1 RIVRTKGIL
10 SMELID
16 PVPSIDSKQGHAR
29 PANGENGM
37 LLAID
42 VGNTNVVIGI
52 FGGSE
57 LLASWRLESDRDK
70 TPDEWWALLHTLA
83 AADAID
89 LREAGS
95 AILASVVPRLTG
107 AFGEMIQHR
116 FDLEPVIVS
125 ADTDLGI
132 TIHTEFPAEVGP
144 DRLVNAVAAHA
155 LYPGPAVVVDFGT
168 ATTFDVVTAEGE
180 YIGGAIAPGVTV
192 ALEALT
198 GRAARLIA
206 VDLTVP
212 DQAIGRNTTQSIQ
225 SGTMLGYLGL
235 IEGLISRISRE
246 LGTNPTVIATG
257 GLGGIFTGQTP
268 AIHAYEPD
276 LTLIGLRLIHEH
288 LRRS

>member
-1 RIVRTKGIL
+1 
-10 SMELID
+10 MELID
-16 PVPSIDSKQGHAR
+16 PALSIDRNQGQAR

-52 FGGSE
+52 FGGRE
-57 LLASWRLESDRDK
+57 LLASWRLEADRDK

-83 AADAID
+83 VADAID
-89 LREAGS
+89 LHETTS
-95 AILASVVPRLTG
+95 AILSSVVPRLTS
-107 AFGEMIQHR
+107 AFEEMIQHR
-116 FDLEPVIVS
+116 FHLEPVIVG

-132 TIHTEFPAEVGP
+132 SIRAESPAEVGP

-168 ATTFDVVTAEGE
+168 ATTFDVVTAEGD
-180 YIGGAIAPGVTV
+180 YLGGAIAPGVTV

-212 DQAIGRNTTQSIQ
+212 DRAIGRNTTQSIQ
-225 SGTMLGYLGL
+225 SGTMLGYIGL
-235 IEGLISRISRE
+235 IEGLIARISRE
-246 LGTNPTVIATG
+246 LGATPTVIATG

-268 AIHAYEPD
+268 AIQAYEPD
-276 LTLIGLRLIHEH
+276 LTLIGLRLIHERIQ
-288 LRRS
+288 RR

>member
-1 RIVRTKGIL
+1 
-10 SMELID
+10 MELID
-16 PVPSIDSKQGHAR
+16 SAPNIESHQGHAR

-42 VGNTNVVIGI
+42 IGNTNVVIGI
-52 FGGSE
+52 FGGPE
-57 LLASWRLESDRDK
+57 LLASWRMEADRDK

-89 LREAGS
+89 LRETGS
-95 AILASVVPRLTG
+95 AIISSVVPRLTA
-107 AFGEMIQHR
+107 AFEEVIRRR
-116 FDLEPVIVS
+116 FSLEPVIVG

-132 TIHTEFPAEVGP
+132 TISAEIPAQVGP

-180 YIGGAIAPGVTV
+180 FLGGAIAPGFMV

-198 GRAARLIA
+198 GRAARLMA
-206 VDLTVP
+206 FDLTVP
-212 DQAIGRNTTQSIQ
+212 DQAIGRNTTESIQ

-235 IEGLISRISRE
+235 IEGLIARISRE
-246 LGTNPTVIATG
+246 VGAAPTVIATG
-257 GLGGIFTGQTP
+257 GLGGIFTGQTL
-268 AIHAYEPD
+268 AIDTYEPD
-276 LTLIGLRLIHEH
+276 LTLIGLRLIHERIQ
-288 LRRS
+288 RR